1 MNKTLLKLAAV
12 GAAVTMLLS
21 LLMIAGCKLNPS
33 PNNTTNSGSGNH
45 TTENNLDTTDHE
57 GVEDVFQDIDVPI
70 NGDQDD
76 TQSGE
81 IGGELVD
88 SRPNN
93 SGTGQSQS
101 GQNTQLQNPQ
111 PSTPS
116 TSQPQTSN
124 PEQSQSSQPSQPE
137 GTDPVDPIAAM
148 TYEKFRGLPSSE
160 KMAFRRL
167 FVDKNGNVD
176 DEAFIVW
183 YNNAQ
188 KEYEASKDKTDDLD
202 LSTAPRD

>member
-1 MNKTLLKLAAV
+1 MNKTFLKLSAAGTAITLLLAMLIISGCRANTAPGSTTHANNSM
-12 GAAVTMLLS
+12 GAYTGGE
-21 LLMIAGCKLNPS
+21 IA
-33 PNNTTNSGSGNH
+33 NS
-45 TTENNLDTTDHE
+45 TDQE
-57 GVEDVFQDIDVPI
+57 GVEDLPQDIDIPI
-70 NGDQDD
+70 SGNMGNS
-76 TQSGE
+76 QSGE

-88 SRPNN
+88 SRPDN

-101 GQNTQLQNPQ
+101 GQNTQ
-111 PSTPS
+111 PSTSS

-148 TYEKFRGLPSSE
+148 TYEKFRSLPSSE

-188 KEYEASKDKTDDLD
+188 KEYEASKDKTDILD